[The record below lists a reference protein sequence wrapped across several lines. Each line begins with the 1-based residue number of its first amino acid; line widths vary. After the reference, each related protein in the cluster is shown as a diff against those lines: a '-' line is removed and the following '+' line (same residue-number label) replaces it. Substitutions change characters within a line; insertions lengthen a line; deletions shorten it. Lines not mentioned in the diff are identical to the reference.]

1 MDPLLVSL
9 SVLCALSV
17 VNLILQLVLLFI
29 RKSKKKEG
37 EGLRETL
44 DARFDAMELR
54 AAQARD
60 SQQASID
67 QLREALL
74 LRTDRISDN
83 LERNLSALR
92 RENNQQLEQIRHTV
106 DDKLRE
112 NLEGSLTKSF
122 EQVSRQLE
130 SVYKGLGEMQGL
142 AKDVG
147 DLSRIFSNVK
157 SRGVWGEVQAAA
169 ILGDILSPEQWV
181 RNFHPRPRS
190 PEVVEFAIRLPGRSE
205 GDDVYLP
212 IDSKFPKE
220 DYEAYLKALD
230 GGDQE
235 KARAFQGAMR
245 ARVQAEARDICMKYI
260 APPRTTDFAILFLP
274 SESLYAEV
282 LSIPGFAEELQ
293 SKYRVTLSGPTTLAA
308 LVNSLQMGFRTLAVE
323 KRSHEVWKLFAQMRK
338 QFRLFSTSLE
348 AAERSLQG
356 AVGKIE
362 DVSNRTT
369 RIQSRLDAIELPE
382 EADRPSDDNLLP
394 DA

>member
-157 SRGVWGEVQAAA
+157 
-169 ILGDILSPEQWV
+169 ILV
-181 RNFHPRPRS
+181 R
-190 PEVVEFAIRLPGRSE
+190 VLPKS
-205 GDDVYLP
+205 
-212 IDSKFPKE
+212 
-220 DYEAYLKALD
+220 
-230 GGDQE
+230 
-235 KARAFQGAMR
+235 
-245 ARVQAEARDICMKYI
+245 
-260 APPRTTDFAILFLP
+260 
-274 SESLYAEV
+274 
-282 LSIPGFAEELQ
+282 
-293 SKYRVTLSGPTTLAA
+293 
-308 LVNSLQMGFRTLAVE
+308 
-323 KRSHEVWKLFAQMRK
+323 
-338 QFRLFSTSLE
+338 
-348 AAERSLQG
+348 
-356 AVGKIE
+356 
-362 DVSNRTT
+362 
-369 RIQSRLDAIELPE
+369 
-382 EADRPSDDNLLP
+382 
-394 DA
+394 